1 VPQNAPW
8 RSRLRA
14 TRRPVRI
21 RASHVVNGF
30 AEKLVLPN
38 LTPGQFVQ
46 VLETL
51 HMLGEAGAGIE
62 LSSLS
67 TDVLVDIVR
76 RASREQLKAIANHP
90 ELRAVFLDE
99 IFRRMSEHFSPSR
112 ARHVEIVVAWRF
124 TDGAAE
130 DGYDRFQTV
139 IEDGVCVSSTDLSR
153 TPDTTI
159 TLSVDDFIRMAT
171 GNAAAAAMF
180 VTGKVKVK
188 GEYAP
193 AVRFT
198 SYFDIP
204 KATVD

>member
-1 VPQNAPW
+1 
-8 RSRLRA
+8 
-14 TRRPVRI
+14 
-21 RASHVVNGF
+21 VVNAF
-30 AEKLVLPN
+30 AEKLVIGR
-38 LTPGQFVQ
+38 LTPAQFTQ

-51 HMLGEAGAGIE
+51 HMLGSAGAGIE

-67 TDVLVDIVR
+67 TDVLVDVVR
-76 RASREQLKAIANHP
+76 QASRDQLKAIADHP
-90 ELRAVFLDE
+90 ELRSVFLDE
-99 IFRRMSEHFSPSR
+99 IFRRMSEHFSPTR
-112 ARHVEIVVAWRF
+112 ARHVDFVVSWRF
-124 TDGAAE
+124 LDGSGE

-171 GNAAAAAMF
+171 GNAAVAAMF
-180 VTGKVKVK
+180 VTGRVKVK

-193 AVRFT
+193 AVRFS

-204 KATVD
+204 KPSGD